1 MEDDVYKGHGDK
13 DQVSRGNVG
22 RRENFSVC
30 VHVVIVL
37 LPPEVSS
44 SRVSVLNLRFRGIV
58 LICLH
63 CYEPRVLKLFVS
75 EIYALHHILA
85 VKVNLASS

>member
-37 LPPEVSS
+37 LPPEVFNAFNARKLNELNILRLLQETTSS
-44 SRVSVLNLRFRGIV
+44 CPL
-58 LICLH
+58 
-63 CYEPRVLKLFVS
+63 
-75 EIYALHHILA
+75 
-85 VKVNLASS
+85 